1 MASRTRS
8 KSLSNGENYDSFK
21 EAVLSAVTGILPAI
35 IKEITSLIIENSKN
49 VIEENASRLFKK
61 L

>member
-1 MASRTRS
+1 MASRRRS

-21 EAVLSAVTGILPAI
+21 EAVLSAVTGILLAI
-35 IKEITSLIIENSKN
+35 IKEITPLIIENSKN
-49 VIEENASRLFKK
+49 VIEENASSLFKK